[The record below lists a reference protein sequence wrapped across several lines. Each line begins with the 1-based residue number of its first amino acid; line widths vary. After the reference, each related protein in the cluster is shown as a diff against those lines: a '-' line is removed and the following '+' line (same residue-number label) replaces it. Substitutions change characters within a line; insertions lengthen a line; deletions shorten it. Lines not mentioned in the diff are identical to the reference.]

1 MMNRGF
7 VYGLLGDIEQVNK
20 VLLTLMHYGELLKV
34 LFNMPGF
41 RLSGHLLDRRHLVK
55 HSRKLK
61 IPRRASIKK

>member
-1 MMNRGF
+1 MNRGF

-55 HSRKLK
+55 HSRKFK